1 MPSSTSA
8 GRRRLRW
15 IAPVAAALAVIGPVR
30 PFVLS
35 AMTDAQRP
43 VRLAASDRLDTA
55 STDVGRWSVNVDL
68 ADEVS
73 QPFGVPDTEPPSTS
87 KRHALIVGIN
97 NAKGGR
103 PLPGSVTDAKNMRN
117 ALLMYGFADE
127 NIHVLLEGR
136 ATRGRILDELS
147 SLAARTPSNG
157 IAVFAVAT
165 HTRRAGGQNELLT
178 ADGLRVSARE
188 LASRLSAVRSRM
200 WVALPTC
207 YAAGY
212 ALPGIVGRDR
222 IATFASAA
230 DRPSYQLGDAGSFLI
245 LNMVRHAM
253 IERQAPG
260 SVEDAFHWAKNTLE
274 ESSPENVPS
283 MSDGIPGDLVLGRV
297 EADDLQGPTR
307 PSAEG
312 WRTQARP
319 EPGERESYETVRT
332 SPDSGDAP
340 DGSGSGDRGS
350 SNGGVGVCGSF
361 RARCDH

>member
-1 MPSSTSA
+1 M
-8 GRRRLRW
+8 
-15 IAPVAAALAVIGPVR
+15 PVAAALALVGPAR

-35 AMTDAQRP
+35 AMTDAPQAVGVP
-43 VRLAASDRLDTA
+43 STDRLREGT
-55 STDVGRWSVNVDL
+55 TDVGASWTVEVDL
-68 ADEVS
+68 SDEVS
-73 QPFGVPDTEPPSTS
+73 QPFGVPDVEPPSTS
-87 KRHALIVGIN
+87 KRHALIIGIN
-97 NAKGGR
+97 NARGGK

-117 ALLMYGFADE
+117 ALLMYGFKDE
-127 NIHVLLEGR
+127 NIRMLLEGSASR
-136 ATRGRILDELS
+136 DAIRRELS

-165 HTRRAGGQNELLT
+165 HTRRSGGNNELLT
-178 ADGLRVSARE
+178 ADGLRISAGELSAR
-188 LASRLSAVRSRM
+188 LGAVRSRM

-212 ALPGIVGRDR
+212 ALPGIVGRNR
-222 IATFASAA
+222 VATFASAA

-274 ESSPENVPS
+274 ETSPDNVPS
-283 MSDGIPGDLVLGRV
+283 MSDGIPGDFVLGRV
-297 EADDLQGPTR
+297 DAADRPGPDK

-312 WRTQARP
+312 WSTQAQAPPDDGART
-319 EPGERESYETVRT
+319 ETVRT
-332 SPDSGDAP
+332 EPETDTSQDAEPSSG
-340 DGSGSGDRGS
+340 GSD
-350 SNGGVGVCGSF
+350 GVGVCGSF